1 MKIRINN
8 RVVDMPLRRFEFSSM
23 AKENTKY
30 ISDKE
35 FNDIE
40 NDFLSINVND
50 IWSDLEVNN
59 LFTKYFEHIACY
71 LNYCSPE
78 EFQYNRRALQ
88 NFDRVNVVR
97 LPISEDIE
105 TDDI

>member
-8 RVVDMPLRRFEFSSM
+8 QISDMPLRCFEFSPM

-30 ISDKE
+30 ISNEE
-35 FNDIE
+35 FDEIE
-40 NDFLSINVND
+40 NDFLSIDKND

-71 LNYCSPE
+71 LNYCSAE
-78 EFQYNRRALQ
+78 EFRYNRRTLK

-97 LPISEDIE
+97 LPINEIE
-105 TDDI
+105 TDEI

>member
-8 RVVDMPLRRFEFSSM
+8 RVVDMPLRCFEFSPT

-30 ISDKE
+30 ISNEEFDK
-35 FNDIE
+35 IE
-40 NDFLSINVND
+40 NDFLDINAND
-50 IWSDLEVNN
+50 IWGDLEVNN
-59 LFTKYFEHIACY
+59 LFTKHFEHIACY

-78 EFQYNRRALQ
+78 EFQYNRRTLQ
-88 NFDRVNVVR
+88 NFDGVNVVR

-105 TDDI
+105 TD